1 MIRCP
6 GFFEAK
12 MFQNAAS
19 GACKRLSFV
28 LQYRQ
33 HDLQEDNALDNRELQ
48 EQIDQLNKAALQFA
62 NRYGKFFFY
71 TDSSIYDLEQIL
83 QGYHENLRIEKPT
96 ENQLWSM
103 ASIWGAYLGETMLR
117 NGLRDKGYAWDIVD
131 GSSIPVLRNG
141 TAVITPIDKVYK
153 RFVNGREDSV
163 LSFYTYM
170 LKL

>member
-1 MIRCP
+1 M
-6 GFFEAK
+6 
-12 MFQNAAS
+12 
-19 GACKRLSFV
+19 
-28 LQYRQ
+28 
-33 HDLQEDNALDNRELQ
+33 DNRVLQ

>member
-1 MIRCP
+1 M
-6 GFFEAK
+6 
-12 MFQNAAS
+12 
-19 GACKRLSFV
+19 
-28 LQYRQ
+28 
-33 HDLQEDNALDNRELQ
+33 DNRELQ

-83 QGYHENLRIEKPT
+83 QGYHENLLHRKADG
-96 ENQLWSM
+96 NQLWSM

-153 RFVNGREDSV
+153 RFVTDARTAC
-163 LSFYTYM
+163 FPFTPIC
-170 LKL
+170 

>member
-1 MIRCP
+1 
-6 GFFEAK
+6 
-12 MFQNAAS
+12 
-19 GACKRLSFV
+19 
-28 LQYRQ
+28 
-33 HDLQEDNALDNRELQ
+33 
-48 EQIDQLNKAALQFA
+48 
-62 NRYGKFFFY
+62 
-71 TDSSIYDLEQIL
+71 
-83 QGYHENLRIEKPT
+83 
-96 ENQLWSM
+96 
-103 ASIWGAYLGETMLR
+103 MLR